1 MKSRRFNVHV
11 EREVIVYAV
20 DADEATKKALVYFA
34 RMSSIANKT
43 RVTLVE
49 ELLETDE
56 RGPIIDVGP
65 ARETRTG

>member
-11 EREVIVYAV
+11 EREVIAYAADV
-20 DADEATKKALVYFA
+20 DEAGKKALAYFA
-34 RMSSIANKT
+34 RMSSIAHTT

-49 ELLETDE
+49 ELPETDE

-65 ARETRTG
+65 SRETRNG